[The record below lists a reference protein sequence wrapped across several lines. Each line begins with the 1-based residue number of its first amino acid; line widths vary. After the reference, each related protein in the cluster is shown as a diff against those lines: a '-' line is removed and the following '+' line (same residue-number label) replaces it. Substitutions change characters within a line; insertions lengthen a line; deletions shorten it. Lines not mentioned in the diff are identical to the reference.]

1 MVGRT
6 LAVRYALSTE
16 IADGPIFQLFAAKD
30 LLTGRAVSIRLLKEP
45 FNSETTMVSA
55 ILSAM
60 PGLQVQHPA
69 LERIEEFAE
78 SDGQHFLIGELPKG
92 SPLSE
97 RVKHFAPFS
106 VPVGLATTIGICEA
120 LVALHADGFVH
131 GDVGTHNVIA
141 THDGGAKLQMAGI
154 WRAYAS
160 SKTAGLAVLP
170 QMCYYLAPE
179 LSSGGSPSVSSDLY
193 ALGVVLFILLTG
205 RYPFDGGSPTGTV
218 SRHATDQIPSARG
231 LNPSVP
237 NAVDQF
243 IQKVLSKNPTQRPA
257 SASECLTEM
266 RMLSDTLRFG
276 RSSNPKLQAETLA
289 EAETPVVQQPAK
301 TAKLNS
307 RKSSGTDGVA
317 PAMSAIRTKS
327 PKKVREE
334 RDVPLWLWGIFG
346 LFFFT
351 MVGFIGF
358 WVISSFQ
365 KPKMIGVPNL
375 TGLSFVEAQD
385 VGKKLKLNVR
395 ISDRE
400 ANDRVDIDKI
410 IRAKP
415 SAGAKLREGGT
426 VYVTLSTGSKF
437 IILPKVIGMTVDE
450 AKSVLAKLNLE
461 IDGDPIPQPD
471 KDFPPGIIIRQ
482 LPEASQKVERLT
494 PIRVWVSVPEP
505 NTMRWSPNRGR
516 SRLVTVHNSKPENLF
531 VDL

>member
-1 MVGRT
+1 LVGRT

-16 IADGPIFQLFAAKD
+16 IADGPIFKLFAAKD
-30 LLTGRAVSIRLLKEP
+30 LLTGRALSIRLLQNTFNQEP
-45 FNSETTMVSA
+45 SLVSA
-55 ILSAM
+55 ILTSM

-106 VPVGLATTIGICEA
+106 VPVGLATTICLCEA
-120 LVALHADGFVH
+120 LVALHAEGVVH

-179 LSSGGSPSVSSDLY
+179 LSNGGSPSVSSDLY
-193 ALGVVLFILLTG
+193 ALGVVMFILLTG

-218 SRHATDQIPSARG
+218 SRHATGQIPSARG

-237 NAVDQF
+237 NSVDQF
-243 IQKVLSKNPTQRPA
+243 IQRILSKNPAQRPT

-266 RMLSDTLRFG
+266 RKLSDALRFG

-289 EAETPVVQQPAK
+289 LSETEETKQPAK
-301 TAKLNS
+301 TAKLNP
-307 RKSSGTDGVA
+307 REASGPDGVA
-317 PAMSAIRTKS
+317 PAMSAIRTKPS
-327 PKKVREE
+327 KKIKEE

-346 LFFFT
+346 LFFLT

-358 WVISSFQ
+358 WVVNSFQ
-365 KPKMIGVPNL
+365 KPKMISVPNL
-375 TGLSFVEAQD
+375 SGLSFVEAQD
-385 VGKKLKLNVR
+385 VGKKLKLSVR

-400 ANDRVDIDKI
+400 ASDRVDIEKI

-415 SAGAKLREGGT
+415 NAGGKLREGGT
-426 VYVTLSTGSKF
+426 VYVTMSTGSKF
-437 IILPKVIGMTVDE
+437 IILPKIIGMTVDE
-450 AKSVLAKLNLE
+450 AKSILAKLNLE

-482 LPEASQKVERLT
+482 LPEASQKIERLT
-494 PIRVWVSVPEP
+494 PIRVWVAVPQA
-505 NTMRWSPNRGR
+505 NTFRGR
-516 SRLVTVHNSKPENLF
+516 PSPAKTGLLNIHHLSPENHSFEL
-531 VDL
+531 